1 MRRCGRCVVA
11 MLPMMRFRTRLRP
24 QLARSCFLDTVAA
37 CTCAKAAAWLRSRR
51 PRYVDQH
58 LKLTRQAD
66 KRDRKR
72 KRRRASSVASG
83 SKAALQSMT
92 DAHILAGLGYD
103 VATHAAESTDW
114 LNVIVAQVIAAY
126 RASVHANGSV
136 AGLGAKGIVEEAL
149 NSAKPDDDVP
159 GIVSIDRI
167 VVTEVDLGEDY
178 PIVTNARVRP
188 SDEGGRVVR
197 QPP

>member
-1 MRRCGRCVVA
+1 
-11 MLPMMRFRTRLRP
+11 
-24 QLARSCFLDTVAA
+24 
-37 CTCAKAAAWLRSRR
+37 
-51 PRYVDQH
+51 
-58 LKLTRQAD
+58 
-66 KRDRKR
+66 
-72 KRRRASSVASG
+72 
-83 SKAALQSMT
+83 MT

-197 QPP
+197 LPPWATLIEQRIEIDVDYSDHVTLAIDTRVVVNVPRPRFAVLPVSLGFTLVKFSATVRPHPRRSPDADRSRSRYPR